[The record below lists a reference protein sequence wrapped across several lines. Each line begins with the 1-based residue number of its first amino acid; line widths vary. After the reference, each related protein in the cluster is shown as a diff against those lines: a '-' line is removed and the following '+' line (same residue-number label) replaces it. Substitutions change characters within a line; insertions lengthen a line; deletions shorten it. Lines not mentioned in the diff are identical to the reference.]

1 MKCAALFCY
10 EGDKIKESSAAMW
23 ASHGKPALVG
33 SQKEHS
39 GCFPAPT
46 WYRVGLK
53 HPKISGALAGAPVE
67 GVGSVR

>member
-1 MKCAALFCY
+1 
-10 EGDKIKESSAAMW
+10 MW

-53 HPKISGALAGAPVE
+53 HPKISEALAGAPVE